1 MKKFELFMCCLGNGV
16 TVCNSAVR
24 ESGDFKQVAHIARCG
39 KITWYVNPQS
49 YIPADDLEK
58 IKHCAHEEC
67 EEWEGWLD
75 SMPKSQ
81 QYEKLLDAV
90 PYNVALYAMGL
101 GGGIEQ
107 KIIYL
112 KNVCYEK
119 SYF

>member
-16 TVCNSAVR
+16 TVCNSAVY
-24 ESGDFKQVAHIARCG
+24 ENGDFKRVAHIARCG
-39 KITWYVNPQS
+39 KITWYVNPES

-58 IKHCAHEEC
+58 INHCAVKQREK
-67 EEWEGWLD
+67 WESWLD

-81 QYEKLLDAV
+81 QYEKLLNAAPV
-90 PYNVALYAMGL
+90 NVALYAMNL

-112 KNVCYEK
+112 KNVCCEK